1 MVSGGIIRQK
11 NKSALAAVATTS
23 TAAAAASFISLSHKP
38 SSSSSSSLPIAL
50 DFISKRYKY
59 DNAHHNE
66 NSRDI
71 MTASTSWRLSDY
83 SRRISNTTI
92 ISNAKRSF
100 TSNSSSS
107 SKSSSSSSSSDNTQ
121 NITTTPSLS
130 LQPTNNRKASSTTIW
145 QPNQTTSTFTK
156 MLNTN
161 DASGRLSSNNTNNH
175 NCKEI
180 ISAYAQ
186 CVITKQNK
194 GVLTKGVCEKE
205 YNALMDCFRAARL
218 A

>member
-1 MVSGGIIRQK
+1 MNITRSSIGSGGRLIRQK
-11 NKSALAAVATTS
+11 NKSALLAAIATSS
-23 TAAAAASFISLSHKP
+23 TAAAASSFITASSHSRKP
-38 SSSSSSSLPIAL
+38 SSSSLPIAL

-59 DNAHHNE
+59 DNAHDE

-71 MTASTSWRLSDY
+71 MTALASWRLSDY
-83 SRRISNTTI
+83 SRRNNNTTTI

-100 TSNSSSS
+100 SSNSNSSSS
-107 SKSSSSSSSSDNTQ
+107 SDDDQNNTA
-121 NITTTPSLS
+121 TS
-130 LQPTNNRKASSTTIW
+130 QPTNNDNTVTTLW
-145 QPNQTTSTFTK
+145 QPNQTTLTFTK
-156 MLNTN
+156 MLNNNTN
-161 DASGRLSSNNTNNH
+161 VASGRPSSTNTNNH

-180 ISAYAQ
+180 IQAYAQ
-186 CVITKQNK
+186 CVITKQNE